1 MYSFTSIEY
10 LRSICFSLA
19 PTPSL
24 YLAPSSQQ
32 CQCCECDHLAAERQR
47 QRRVHHNTQ
56 PEPRPGPFSTAQNKN

>member
-1 MYSFTSIEY
+1 MHSFTSIEY

-32 CQCCECDHLAAERQR
+32 CQCCECDHLAAERQSSSQHPAR
-47 QRRVHHNTQ
+47 AQA
-56 PEPRPGPFSTAQNKN
+56 RPFLNSAK

>member
-19 PTPSL
+19 PTPLLLSTL
-24 YLAPSSQQ
+24 LPAVSSASAVSVTI
-32 CQCCECDHLAAERQR
+32 LLRR
-47 QRRVHHNTQ
+47 GRVHHNTQ